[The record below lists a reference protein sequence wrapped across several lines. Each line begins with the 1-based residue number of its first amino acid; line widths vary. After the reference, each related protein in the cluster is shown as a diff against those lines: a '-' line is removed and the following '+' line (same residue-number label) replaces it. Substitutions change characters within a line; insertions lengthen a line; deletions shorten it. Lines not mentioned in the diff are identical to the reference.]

1 MHNSTQ
7 LFFLSHIG
15 FVFNDVCLCVSKCHS
30 VCACLVTSMLLHV
43 SIFMYFGVL
52 FFFFI
57 DLPNLNDICTPNSN
71 VIDCSNTIILLKM
84 NPTCIQSYS

>member
-1 MHNSTQ
+1 MCLSVRLQKYVFNDDKNGRCLEDKCIIAHR
-7 LFFLSHIG
+7 FFLSHIG

-52 FFFFI
+52 FFSS
-57 DLPNLNDICTPNSN
+57 LTYR
-71 VIDCSNTIILLKM
+71 T
-84 NPTCIQSYS
+84 